1 MLDTVHSD
9 RRITEVGIS
18 YGTCQGILSQSI
30 EIRTVSAKWF
40 RSGNAISLDTP
51 T

>member
-1 MLDTVHSD
+1 MLDTVHGD

-18 YGTCQGILSQSI
+18 YGSCQGILTQVI
-30 EIRTVSAKWF
+30 EIRRVSAKWF
-40 RSGNAISLDTP
+40 RSGNAISLGTP